1 MSDKKKI
8 HRVQIDFSE
17 NGYDKL
23 LKVKE
28 AAGSETVAGLIRD
41 ALGLYDWY
49 IQEKN
54 QGAELLL
61 RKNGEVE
68 KVSFKEELNTKI
80 LCLASITNETK
91 DSE

>member
-23 LKVKE
+23 LKIKE
-28 AAGSETVAGLIRD
+28 DAGSETVAGLIRD

-54 QGAELLL
+54 QGAEFLL
-61 RKNGEVE
+61 RKDGKIEEVL
-68 KVSFKEELNTKI
+68 FKEELNTKI
-80 LCLASITNETK
+80 LYLTSVTK
-91 DSE
+91 DSK